1 MAHSEEELKRLF
13 QEFLAKQGTNLGDF
27 DIKISK
33 KTENEPSAV
42 LEKQPPAQNSQKI
55 HEELTFD
62 VNLRPLPETESSE
75 SQRSVEL
82 DEEHE
87 SILSQQYAED
97 GAKSRQI
104 SPELRKY
111 RNQKE
116 RILEKQR

>member
-33 KTENEPSAV
+33 KTENQPTNQSEKPTLTQSAQKN
-42 LEKQPPAQNSQKI
+42 LEEK
-55 HEELTFD
+55 TFD
-62 VNLRPLPETESSE
+62 VNLRPLQETESSK
-75 SQRSVEL
+75 SQLSVEL

-87 SILSQQYAED
+87 SILSIQYAEA
-97 GAKSRQI
+97 GSRSKTL

-111 RNQKE
+111 KVQKE